1 MGVNKAIYLLTF
13 QKENNK
19 SAFLKGFGYSDNNPA
34 KLKGDILLYRYFI
47 FNF

>member
-1 MGVNKAIYLLTF
+1 MDINKTIYLLTF
-13 QKENNK
+13 QKENDK
-19 SAFLKGFGYSDNNPA
+19 GAFLNGLGYSNNNPE

>member
-1 MGVNKAIYLLTF
+1 MDINKTIYLLTF
-13 QKENNK
+13 QKKNNK
-19 SAFLKGFGYSDNNPA
+19 SAFLKGLGYSINNPA